1 MKGGC
6 MESSL
11 MTMLVILVCVGLGF
25 FAGYYYE
32 NQQQSHK
39 QIKENFSMSGST
51 IGGIIGGIVGG
62 IILLVFIFKI
72 SADTGSSGT
81 GRKHSNYYVNKHK

>member
-25 FAGYYYE
+25 AGGYYYE
-32 NQQQSHK
+32 KQQSHK
-39 QIKENFSMSGST
+39 QIKEHFAMSEGT
-51 IGGIIGGIVGG
+51 KIAIGVGAAVG
-62 IILLVFIFKI
+62 VIILLVVMFKI
-72 SADTGSSGT
+72 SADTGNSGT
-81 GRKHSNYYVNKHK
+81 GRTHTHHYAKKH